1 MIDVSVL
8 TPSYRYGRFIGDC
21 IESVMHDGLA
31 TEHIVQD
38 GGSEDDTVDL
48 LRAFGDRV
56 VWTSERDQGQS
67 DALNKALAK
76 ASGRWIAWLNA
87 DEYYFPGGLETLIA
101 EGEERG
107 VDVVYGDCITV
118 DGEGRML
125 ELRPEHPFSPSI
137 LRWYGPFLP
146 STSFIVRRSTLGE
159 EPWDRTLRIVMD
171 WDLYLSLLSKGASFH
186 HVPYPVGAYRVH
198 EDQVSLGPG
207 SPETT
212 VVRQR
217 YGIPTARP
225 YRRVG
230 TVIHR
235 MGKLITGAYV
245 KQLSGKSVPRTGPPM
260 VQGRS
265 RNRRILRSP
274 GSVLRGILG
283 SSGERAREMRV
294 FLDVGAH
301 VGESLR
307 PALDPALCLQQDRL
321 LRAR

>member
-56 VWTSERDQGQS
+56 VWTSEKDQGQS

-87 DEYYFPGGLETLIA
+87 DEFYLPGGLESLIA

-137 LRWYGPFLP
+137 LRLYGPFLP

-198 EDQVSLGPG
+198 GDQVSLGPG

-230 TVIHR
+230 TVMHR
-235 MGKLITGAYV
+235 MGKLMTGAYV
-245 KQLSGKSVPRTGPPM
+245 KQLRGKSYR
-260 VQGRS
+260 GRD
-265 RNRRILRSP
+265 LRWFREEV
-274 GSVLRGILG
+274 GTDAFLG
-283 SSGERAREMRV
+283 L
-294 FLDVGAH
+294 LDRCYGV
-301 VGESLR
+301 SW
-307 PALDPALCLQQDRL
+307 DPAASGP
-321 LRAR
+321 AR